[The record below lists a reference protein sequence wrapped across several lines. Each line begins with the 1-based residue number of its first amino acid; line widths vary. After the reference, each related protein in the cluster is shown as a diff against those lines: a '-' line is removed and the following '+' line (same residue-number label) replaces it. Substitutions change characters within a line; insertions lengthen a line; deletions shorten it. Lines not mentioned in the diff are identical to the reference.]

1 MGVNEIKQEI
11 GNLER
16 SIEAQQQNLNKLR
29 QRITDEI
36 KPFVKPLLKENVE
49 KEVRG
54 NSEHTKGLGREK
66 LSAMKQE
73 LKALVY
79 NSDSLVEKVL
89 ANNDFWMHINYD
101 IGDERYMY
109 GVSRE
114 EVKGK
119 IYRGIKI
126 ILGEAGKLLIEYDY
140 VKAGITYQWDDTHR
154 NFNLVDS
161 GQKKS
166 NLLYKGHFPTPNSL
180 KLLTEEYAKGLGIL
194 HELYEKVSDLK
205 KELSEQ
211 EAADLWDEA

>member
-66 LSAMKQE
+66 LSTMKQE
-73 LKALVY
+73 LMALVD

-109 GVSRE
+109 E
-114 EVKGK
+114 
-119 IYRGIKI
+119 
-126 ILGEAGKLLIEYDY
+126 
-140 VKAGITYQWDDTHR
+140 
-154 NFNLVDS
+154 
-161 GQKKS
+161 
-166 NLLYKGHFPTPNSL
+166 
-180 KLLTEEYAKGLGIL
+180 
-194 HELYEKVSDLK
+194 
-205 KELSEQ
+205 
-211 EAADLWDEA
+211 